1 MARIAIVETYPYE
14 AVWGGEAVYLDRIRQ
29 FLVNGGHEVETF
41 VTDVTRGRADPRVT
55 LHSKIKNGGHRW
67 HVRHALETGSGH
79 HFAFHPGFIGKAL
92 ARARG
97 ISAPRV
103 FDISAAEEEWVMRR
117 FASFRPQAAI
127 LAFGA
132 CRFTRRIA
140 ASGTPVLASRGF
152 FSDRR
157 IRLGEAPTAPAVDRR
172 MLDEM
177 RDAAVV
183 GFNNAAD
190 IDFYAHATGAT
201 NGALLGMSFPRRALT
216 APPAD
221 APVVLFVAARTKP
234 NVESL
239 RWFLDGGWPVVAR
252 ALPAARLRVVGTVG
266 NAFADDA
273 SDSIEIVG
281 FVEDL
286 DREYADAQVV
296 IAPFTLG
303 TGGVKTKVAEALSY
317 GKPLVTTSI
326 GVDPAAPGM
335 FGAAVDVADD
345 PALFGAAVAEL
356 LGNDTLRHQRGMLAI
371 EQYERH
377 FSEAA
382 AYAPLIAMLQ
392 GVR

>member
-29 FLVNGGHEVETF
+29 FLVNGGHEVQTF
-41 VTDVTRGRADPRVT
+41 VTDVTRGRADPRVI

-67 HVRHALETGSGH
+67 HVRHALKTGPGH

-103 FDISAAEEEWVMRR
+103 FEINDAEEEWIMRR
-117 FASFRPQAAI
+117 FATYRPQAAI

-140 ASGTPVLASRGF
+140 ASGMPVLASRGF
-152 FSDRR
+152 FSGRR
-157 IRLGEAPTAPAVDRR
+157 LSLGEAPTAPSVDRR

-177 RDAAVV
+177 CDAAIA

-190 IDFYAHATGAT
+190 LEYYTNATGAT
-201 NGALLGMSFPRRALT
+201 NGAIVAMSFPRRALT
-216 APPAD
+216 TPPAD
-221 APVVLFVAARTKP
+221 VPVVLFVAARTKP

-239 RWFLDGGWPVVAR
+239 RWFLDDGWPVVTSAF
-252 ALPAARLRVVGTVG
+252 PAARLRVVGAVG
-266 NAFADDA
+266 KAFVDNVP
-273 SDSIEIVG
+273 DSIEIVG
-281 FVEDL
+281 FADDL
-286 DREYADAQVV
+286 DREYAGAQVV

-303 TGGVKTKVAEALSY
+303 TAGVKTKVAEALSY

-326 GVDPAAPGM
+326 GVDHANPAM

-345 PALFGAAVAEL
+345 PALFGAAVAQL
-356 LGNDTLRHQRGMLAI
+356 LGNDVLRHQRSALAL
-371 EQYERH
+371 EQYERY